1 MSSTE
6 ELTAAH
12 RRILLELARDSIRE
26 GLANGHA
33 LAVTVAEWPEP
44 LQAEGASFVSL
55 HRTDG
60 SLRGC
65 IGTLQ
70 ACRPLVADV
79 AEHAWAAAFRDP
91 RFPPL
96 TPEEF
101 EAITVELSVLST
113 PEPLP
118 VASEIELLASLQPDQ
133 DGLILED
140 GPHRGTFLPAVWDSL
155 PDPGDFFRELK
166 RKAGLPADHW
176 SPTLEVKRY
185 RTESFSECN
194 T

>member
-6 ELTAAH
+6 ALTAAH
-12 RRILLELARDSIRE
+12 RRMLLELARDSIRE
-26 GLANGHA
+26 GLTNGHA
-33 LAVTVAEWPEP
+33 LTVTVADWPEP
-44 LQAEGASFVSL
+44 LQAEGASFASL
-55 HRTDG
+55 HRVDG

-70 ACRPLVADV
+70 ARQPLVVDV

-96 TPEEF
+96 APEEF

-113 PEPLP
+113 TEPLP
-118 VASEIELLASLQPDQ
+118 VSSEAELLTTVQPGK

-140 GPHRGTFLPAVWDSL
+140 GPHRGTFLPAVWESL
-155 PDPGDFFRELK
+155 PDPEDFVRELK
-166 RKAGLPADHW
+166 RKAGLPVDHW
-176 SPTLEVKRY
+176 SPTLVVKRY
-185 RTESFSECN
+185 RTESFSERE
-194 T
+194 

>member
-6 ELTAAH
+6 PLTAGH
-12 RRILLELARDSIRE
+12 RRQLLELARNSVRE
-26 GLANGHA
+26 GLMNGHA
-33 LAVTVAEWPEP
+33 LAVTVADWPEP

-55 HRTDG
+55 HRADG

-70 ACRPLVADV
+70 ARQPLVVDV
-79 AEHAWAAAFRDP
+79 ADHAWAAAFRDP

-96 TPEEF
+96 ASGEF
-101 EAITVELSVLST
+101 DSITIDLSILST

-118 VASEIELLASLQPDQ
+118 VASEPELLATIQPGE
-133 DGLILED
+133 DGLVLED

-155 PDPGDFFRELK
+155 PDPEDFIRELK

-176 SPTLEVKRY
+176 SPSLMVKRY
-185 RTESFSECN
+185 RTESFSEREW
-194 T
+194 